1 MSKRRQ
7 NVDYPV
13 NLLRDIYAGEP
24 LPNHMTEHFDSA
36 LQKVLG
42 ELPER
47 SKDVIVFRYRDGM
60 TYRQAGEQIG
70 VSPERA
76 RQIIRR
82 GLRILRNNRCRG
94 LLDGKSEREL
104 RNGITGTRDM
114 KLSVRVVNSLA
125 RKGIFTL
132 NDILAIPPN
141 EMREIRNLGKR
152 SYDEIVNKLEELGYD
167 VSVHRSR

>member
-1 MSKRRQ
+1 MSKGKQ
-7 NVDYPV
+7 NHDYPV

-47 SKDVIVFRYRDGM
+47 SKDVILSRYRDGM
-60 TYRQAGEQIG
+60 AYRQAGERIG
-70 VSPERA
+70 VSPERVS
-76 RQIIRR
+76 QIIRR

-104 RNGITGTRDM
+104 RNGITETRDM
-114 KLSVRVVNSLA
+114 KLSVRVFNCLA

-132 NDILAIPPN
+132 NGILATPPN
-141 EMREIRNLGKR
+141 ELKKIRNLGKR
-152 SYDEIVNKLEELGYD
+152 SYDEIANKLEELGYD
-167 VSVHRSR
+167 ISVYRSR